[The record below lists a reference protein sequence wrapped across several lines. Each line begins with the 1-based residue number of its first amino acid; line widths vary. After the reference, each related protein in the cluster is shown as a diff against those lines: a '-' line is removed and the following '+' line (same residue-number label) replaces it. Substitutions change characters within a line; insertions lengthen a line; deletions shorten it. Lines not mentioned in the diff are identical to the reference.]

1 MIHENLPDIGMKYPR
16 APQRSRC
23 SFASLGSSNNYSHWV
38 PGLPTLTA
46 ELHELSYTFPIQIAR
61 LLSSHGKRNIRN
73 SVLRL
78 IEQPTAEHPGIVH
91 RLKLIRLNCSKQL
104 YPLQ

>member
-1 MIHENLPDIGMKYPR
+1 MIHENLPDIGMRYPR

-23 SFASLGSSNNYSHWV
+23 TFASLGTSNDYSHCV

-46 ELHELSYTFPIQIAR
+46 ELHELSYTFAIQIAR
-61 LLSSHGKRNIRN
+61 LFSSHGKRNIRN
-73 SVLRL
+73 SVSRL
-78 IEQPTAEHPGIVH
+78 IEQPTAEHPGILYH
-91 RLKLIRLNCSKQL
+91 LKLIRLNCSKQL

>member
-1 MIHENLPDIGMKYPR
+1 MRYPR
-16 APQRSRC
+16 ALQRSRC
-23 SFASLGSSNNYSHWV
+23 TFASLGTSNDYSHWV

-46 ELHELSYTFPIQIAR
+46 ELHELSYTVAIQIAR
-61 LLSSHGKRNIRN
+61 LFTSQGKRNIRN
-73 SVLRL
+73 SVSRL
-78 IEQPTAEHPGIVH
+78 IEQPTAEHPGILY